1 MGSHYPY
8 PINTNKLGM
17 EYTEGTIKDINKETP
32 EFIHPNEYEQASR
45 SYLMAVVAV
54 IAGLPF
60 PIINLF
66 ASIGYYLANRKSS
79 YFIRWHCIQATI
91 GQALLIPFN
100 SVAVAWTLGVI
111 FRGRGLF
118 GILDIPRRYFSDE
131 ATLFDDYSGATLYY
145 WLYITFI
152 VLLNCTEFIIV
163 IYTSSRVK
171 KGENVRWLG
180 IATLTD
186 RLCNKE
192 DRNPYKL

>member
-1 MGSHYPY
+1 
-8 PINTNKLGM
+8 M
-17 EYTEGTIKDINKETP
+17 EYTEGIIKDTIKETP
-32 EFIHPNEYEQASR
+32 VFIHPNEYEQASR

-66 ASIGYYLANRKSS
+66 ASIGYYLAHRKSS

-111 FRGRGLF
+111 FGGRGFF
-118 GILDIPRRYFSDE
+118 GITEIPKRYFADNASI
-131 ATLFDDYSGATLYY
+131 FDDYSGATLYY

-152 VLLNCTEFIIV
+152 VLLNVTEFIVV

-171 KGENVRWLG
+171 KGENIRWFG
-180 IATLTD
+180 IAQLTD
-186 RLCNKE
+186 KLCSKE
-192 DRNPYKL
+192 DRNIYKN